1 MNAVAVPLAG
11 VLVLEPPVYED
22 ARGFLMETYQAARYG
37 ALGIDAPFVQD
48 NLSRSVRGT
57 LRGLHFQEPRPQG
70 KLVQTVRGTVF
81 DVVVDIR
88 RRSPTF
94 QRWFGVELSDEN
106 RRQLWIPPGYA
117 HGFCA
122 MSDVADVAYKCTA
135 PYVAEANH
143 AILWN
148 DPDIGIAWP
157 VRDPILSPKDL
168 AAPRLRD
175 AAVLPEV

>member
-1 MNAVAVPLAG
+1 MNVVAAPLAG
-11 VLVLEPPVYED
+11 VLVLEPPVYQD
-22 ARGFLMETYQAARYG
+22 ARGFFMETYQAARYS
-37 ALGIDAPFVQD
+37 ALGIDASFVQD

-57 LRGLHFQEPRPQG
+57 VRGLHFQQPQPQG

-88 RRSPTF
+88 RGSPTF
-94 QRWFGVELSDEN
+94 QQWFGVELSDEN

-122 MSDVADVAYKCTA
+122 MSEVADVAYKCTT
-135 PYVAEANH
+135 PYVPDANH

-148 DPDIGIAWP
+148 DPDIGVAWP
-157 VRDPILSPKDL
+157 VRDAILSPKDL

-175 AAVLPEV
+175 APVLPQV

>member
-1 MNAVAVPLAG
+1 MNVVAAPLAG
-11 VLVLEPPVYED
+11 VLVLEPTVHED
-22 ARGFLMETYQAARYG
+22 ARGFFMETYQAVRYG
-37 ALGIDAPFVQD
+37 SLGVAASFVQD

-57 LRGLHFQEPRPQG
+57 VRGLHFQHPQPQG

-94 QRWFGVELSDEN
+94 QQWFAVELSDEN

-122 MSDVADVAYKCTA
+122 ISDVADVVYKCTT
-135 PYVAEANH
+135 PYVPEANR

-148 DPDIGIAWP
+148 DPDLGIAWP
-157 VRDPILSPKDL
+157 VREPILSPKDL

-175 AAVLPEV
+175 APVLPEA

>member
-1 MNAVAVPLAG
+1 MNVVAAPLAG
-11 VLVLEPPVYED
+11 VLVLQPLVFED
-22 ARGFLMETYQAARYG
+22 VRGFFMETFQAARYE
-37 ALGIDAPFVQD
+37 ALGIATTFAQD
-48 NLSRSVRGT
+48 NLSRSLRGT
-57 LRGLHFQEPRPQG
+57 VRGLHFQQPHPQG

-81 DVVVDIR
+81 DVVVDVR

-94 QRWFGVELSDEN
+94 RQWFGVELSEEN

-122 MSDVADVAYKCTA
+122 LSDLADVAYKCTTA
-135 PYVAEANH
+135 YVAAANQ

-175 AAVLPEV
+175 APVLPEA

>member
-1 MNAVAVPLAG
+1 MNVVAAPLAG
-11 VLVLEPPVYED
+11 VLVLEPTVYQD
-22 ARGFLMETYQAARYG
+22 ARGFFMETYQASRYG
-37 ALGIDAPFVQD
+37 ALGIDAAFVQD

-57 LRGLHFQEPRPQG
+57 VRGLHYQQPHPQG
-70 KLVQTVRGTVF
+70 KLVQTVRGAVF

-94 QRWFGVELSDEN
+94 QQWFSVELSDEN

-122 MSDVADVAYKCTA
+122 MSEVADVIYKCTT
-135 PYVAEANH
+135 PYVPEANH

-157 VRDPILSPKDL
+157 VREPILSPKDL

-175 AAVLPEV
+175 APVLPEV

>member
-1 MNAVAVPLAG
+1 MNVVAAPLVG
-11 VLVLEPPVYED
+11 VLVLEPSVYED
-22 ARGFLMETYQAARYG
+22 ARGFFMETYQAVRYG
-37 ALGIDAPFVQD
+37 ALGIAGSFVQD

-57 LRGLHFQEPRPQG
+57 LRGLHFQQPQAQG

-94 QRWFGVELSDEN
+94 QQWFGVELSDEN

-122 MSDVADVAYKCTA
+122 LSDVADVVYKCTT
-135 PYVAEANH
+135 PYLPEANH
-143 AILWN
+143 AIVWN

-157 VRDPILSPKDL
+157 VHDPILSPKDL

-175 AAVLPEV
+175 APVLPES

>member
-1 MNAVAVPLAG
+1 
-11 VLVLEPPVYED
+11 
-22 ARGFLMETYQAARYG
+22 METYQAVRYA
-37 ALGIDAPFVQD
+37 ALGIAASFVQD
-48 NLSRSVRGT
+48 NLSRSLRGT
-57 LRGLHFQEPRPQG
+57 VRGLHFQQPQPQG

-94 QRWFGVELSDEN
+94 QQWFGVELSDEN

-122 MSDVADVAYKCTA
+122 LSDVADVVYKCTT
-135 PYVAEANH
+135 PYLPEANQ

-148 DPDIGIAWP
+148 DPDIGIVWP

-175 AAVLPEV
+175 APVLPDA